1 MKSIEAIEIADARG
15 RADELSAVERSRLR
29 VEMTRRALYDLLFN
43 VEIITT
49 MSRGLESILEEAIDR
64 VEVLAETEDDEVE
77 VFQ

>member
-1 MKSIEAIEIADARG
+1 MKSIEAIEITDARG

-29 VEMTRRALYDLLFN
+29 VEMTRRALHDLLSN

-49 MSRGLESILEEAIDR
+49 MSRELESILEEAIDR

-77 VFQ
+77 EF